1 MHSLSFV
8 SISFPHPPNPPPG
21 HRAFE
26 DLISVRERILRTVIS
41 DSFPK
46 NPGDTR
52 TKMEDL
58 KRLKAG

>member
-1 MHSLSFV
+1 MHSLSLYQ
-8 SISFPHPPNPPPG
+8 SISFTPA
-21 HRAFE
+21 RAPRWAFK

-41 DSFPK
+41 DSFPFT
-46 NPGDTR
+46 PGDTR